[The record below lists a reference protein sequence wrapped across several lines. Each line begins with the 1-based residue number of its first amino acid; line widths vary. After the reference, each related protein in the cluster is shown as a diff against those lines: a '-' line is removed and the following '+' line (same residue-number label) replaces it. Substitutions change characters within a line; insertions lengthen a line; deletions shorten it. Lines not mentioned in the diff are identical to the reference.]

1 MEAPPLA
8 SSLKDCWCLNIDAA
22 MVAAM
27 WISFAVFYCI
37 LGAVSGGL
45 IMGYLQ
51 EFEFAWIC
59 PEDLVFNA
67 STPFDM
73 IESDHPEVDRDDWR
87 NVVSWIHHNDWSI
100 MVHSPNRASFAAKV
114 TFPYKERPYDFRVH
128 PTKCFGVDCGNDQC
142 TTVVHM
148 NANNFNDLSM
158 DPLDL
163 RFVRQ
168 ALVGAAGMSILV
180 CLFCVVSKRNLR

>member
-1 MEAPPLA
+1 
-8 SSLKDCWCLNIDAA
+8 
-22 MVAAM
+22 
-27 WISFAVFYCI
+27 
-37 LGAVSGGL
+37 
-45 IMGYLQ
+45 MGYLQ

-128 PTKCFGVDCGNDQC
+128 PTKCFGVDCGKRSVYDGCSHECKQLQRPEYGS
-142 TTVVHM
+142 
-148 NANNFNDLSM
+148 FGPSI
-158 DPLDL
+158 
-163 RFVRQ
+163 RQ
-168 ALVGAAGMSILV
+168 AGSRGAAGMSILV
-180 CLFCVVSKRNLR
+180 CLFFVVSKRNLR